1 MESSAELSS
10 SISFT
15 SSSHLSNGSTANK
28 VYASGG
34 SEAEAGLN
42 LEIISLSKLS
52 CNLGQLL
59 CESGSDFSDADIV
72 VEESCVRVHRCIL
85 AARSKFFDDLFRKD
99 KGVVGKEGKPTYCM
113 ADLLPYGKVGYEA
126 FVIFLNY
133 LYTGKLRASPLEV
146 STCVNNICAH
156 DACRPAIDF
165 AVELMYA
172 SSIFQVSELVSLFQV
187 TVGCS

>member
-187 TVGCS
+187 TTGCS

>member
-72 VEESCVRVHRCIL
+72 VEASCVRVHRCIL